1 MENKQV
7 EAKFAISI
15 DGLKIPED
23 LKNKIASDLEAVVM
37 RNIAEIDNGEPKKV
51 AGVIIRNPGWKGLL
65 IREFLNRQ
73 RWNEVPELTINEE
86 LNLFT

>member
-1 MENKQV
+1 MENNQV

-23 LKNKIASDLEAVVM
+23 LKNKIASELEAVVM

-51 AGVIIRNPGWKGLL
+51 AGNIIRNPGWKGLL
-65 IREFLNRQ
+65 IRRFLDRQ
-73 RWNEVPELTINEE
+73 RWNEVPELTINKE